1 MTSHLHRC
9 FFGLAA
15 LTFVVA
21 GCAGSIDGA
30 ETAEVAES
38 STTVTVVETTVPTT
52 SSTVPQA
59 TCPEDESGELR
70 AVIEAQT
77 FAISQRDFVAAL
89 SYSSA
94 SFRSNTTA
102 EQFGRMISY
111 EYGFLLNNPSISVAA
126 CQLIGDS
133 RDLLVEL
140 GTERRHVMAYVLTP
154 DDGQWRIDV
163 AALLGELDGMTA

>member
-9 FFGLAA
+9 YFGLAA
-15 LTFVVA
+15 ITLVIA
-21 GCAGSIDGA
+21 GCAEGSDVA
-30 ETAEVAES
+30 ETAAVAES

-52 SSTVPQA
+52 TSTIPRA
-59 TCPEDESGELR
+59 TCPEGESVELK

-77 FAISQRDFVAAL
+77 FAISQRDFVGAL

-102 EQFGRMISY
+102 EQFERMISY

-126 CQLIGDS
+126 CQLMGDS

-154 DDGQWRIDV
+154 DEGQWRIDV

>member
-21 GCAGSIDGA
+21 GCAGSIDVA
-30 ETAEVAES
+30 ETAVVAES

-52 SSTVPQA
+52 PSTVPRS

-70 AVIEAQT
+70 AIIEAQT
-77 FAISQRDFVAAL
+77 FAISQRDFSAAL

-102 EQFGRMISY
+102 EQFERMISY

-126 CQLIGDS
+126 CQLMGDS

-154 DDGQWRIDV
+154 DEGQWRIDV

>member
-1 MTSHLHRC
+1 MTSLLHRC
-9 FFGLAA
+9 FFGLVA
-15 LTFVVA
+15 LTLVA
-21 GCAGSIDGA
+21 VGCAGSSDVT
-30 ETAEVAES
+30 ETAVVAES

-52 SSTVPQA
+52 PSTAPRS

-70 AVIEAQT
+70 AIIEAQT

-89 SYSSA
+89 SYSSPT
-94 SFRSNTTA
+94 FRSNTTA
-102 EQFGRMISY
+102 EQFERMISY

-126 CQLIGDS
+126 CQLMGDS

>member
-1 MTSHLHRC
+1 MTSYLYRC
-9 FFGLAA
+9 FFGPLA
-15 LTFVVA
+15 LSLVIA
-21 GCAGSIDGA
+21 GCAGSSDVA

-52 SSTVPQA
+52 PPTVPAA
-59 TCPEDESGELR
+59 TCPEVESGELQ

-77 FAISQRDFVAAL
+77 LAISQRDFVAAL

-102 EQFGRMISY
+102 EQFERMISY
-111 EYGFLLNNPSISVAA
+111 EYGFLLKNPSISVAA
-126 CQLIGDS
+126 CQLMGDS

-154 DDGQWRIDV
+154 DEGQWRIDV

>member
-21 GCAGSIDGA
+21 GCAGSIDVA
-30 ETAEVAES
+30 ETAVVAES

-52 SSTVPQA
+52 ASTVPRS
-59 TCPEDESGELR
+59 TCLEDESGELR
-70 AVIEAQT
+70 AIIEAQT

-102 EQFGRMISY
+102 EQFERMISY

-126 CQLIGDS
+126 CQLMGDS

-154 DDGQWRIDV
+154 DEGQWRIDV

>member
-1 MTSHLHRC
+1 MTSHFHRC
-9 FFGLAA
+9 FFGLLA
-15 LTFVVA
+15 LSLVIA
-21 GCAGSIDGA
+21 GCAGSNDVA

-38 STTVTVVETTVPTT
+38 STTVTVVETTVPATP
-52 SSTVPQA
+52 STVPRE
-59 TCPEDESGELR
+59 TCPEVESGELQ

-77 FAISQRDFVAAL
+77 LAISQRDFVAAL
-89 SYSSA
+89 SYSST

-102 EQFGRMISY
+102 EQFERMISY
-111 EYGFLLNNPSISVAA
+111 EYGFLLKNPSISVAA

-154 DDGQWRIDV
+154 DEGQWRIDV

>member
-1 MTSHLHRC
+1 MTSYLYRC
-9 FFGLAA
+9 FFGPLA
-15 LTFVVA
+15 LSLVIA
-21 GCAGSIDGA
+21 GCAGSSDVA

-52 SSTVPQA
+52 PPTVPAA
-59 TCPEDESGELR
+59 TCPEVESGELQ

-77 FAISQRDFVAAL
+77 LAISQRDFVAAL
-89 SYSSA
+89 SYSST

-102 EQFGRMISY
+102 EQFERMISY
-111 EYGFLLNNPSISVAA
+111 EYGFLLKNPSISVAA

-154 DDGQWRIDV
+154 DEGQWRIDV

>member
-1 MTSHLHRC
+1 MTSYLYRC
-9 FFGLAA
+9 FFGPLA
-15 LTFVVA
+15 LSLVIA
-21 GCAGSIDGA
+21 GCAGSSDVA

-52 SSTVPQA
+52 TPTVPAA
-59 TCPEDESGELR
+59 TCPEVESGELQ

-77 FAISQRDFVAAL
+77 LAISQRDFVAAL

-102 EQFGRMISY
+102 EQFERMISY
-111 EYGFLLNNPSISVAA
+111 EYGFLLKNPSISVAA
-126 CQLIGDS
+126 CQLMGDS

-154 DDGQWRIDV
+154 DEGQWRIDV

>member
-21 GCAGSIDGA
+21 GCAGSIDVA
-30 ETAEVAES
+30 ETAVVAES
-38 STTVTVVETTVPTT
+38 STTVTVVETTLPTT
-52 SSTVPQA
+52 PSTAPRS

-102 EQFGRMISY
+102 EQFERMISY

-126 CQLIGDS
+126 CQLMGDS

>member
-9 FFGLAA
+9 FFGLTA
-15 LTFVVA
+15 LTSVVA
-21 GCAGSIDGA
+21 GCAGSIDVA
-30 ETAEVAES
+30 ETDVVAES
-38 STTVTVVETTVPTT
+38 SRTVTVVETTVPTT
-52 SSTVPQA
+52 SSTVPRA

-70 AVIEAQT
+70 AIIEAQT

-102 EQFGRMISY
+102 EQFERMISY

-126 CQLIGDS
+126 CQLMGDS

>member
-1 MTSHLHRC
+1 MTSHLHQC

-15 LTFVVA
+15 LTFVIA
-21 GCAGSIDGA
+21 GCAGSSDVA
-30 ETAEVAES
+30 ETAVVAES
-38 STTVTVVETTVPTT
+38 STTVTVVETTLPTT
-52 SSTVPQA
+52 PSTAPRS

-102 EQFGRMISY
+102 EQFERMISY

-126 CQLIGDS
+126 CQLMGDS

-140 GTERRHVMAYVLTP
+140 GTARRHVMAYVLTP

>member
-9 FFGLAA
+9 FFGLTA
-15 LTFVVA
+15 LTSVVA
-21 GCAGSIDGA
+21 GCAGSIDVA
-30 ETAEVAES
+30 ETAVVAES

-52 SSTVPQA
+52 SSTVPRA

-70 AVIEAQT
+70 AIIEAQT

-102 EQFGRMISY
+102 EQFERMISY

-126 CQLIGDS
+126 CQLMGDS

>member
-15 LTFVVA
+15 LTFVLA
-21 GCAGSIDGA
+21 GCAGSTDVA
-30 ETAEVAES
+30 ETAVVAES
-38 STTVTVVETTVPTT
+38 STTATVVETSVPTT
-52 SSTVPQA
+52 PSTVPRA
-59 TCPEDESGELR
+59 TCSEDESGELR
-70 AVIEAQT
+70 AIIEAQT

-94 SFRSNTTA
+94 TFRSNTTA
-102 EQFGRMISY
+102 EQFERMISY
-111 EYGFLLNNPSISVAA
+111 EYGFLLGNPSISVAA
-126 CQLIGDS
+126 CQLVGDS

-140 GTERRHVMAYVLTP
+140 GTAQRHVMAYVLTP

>member
-21 GCAGSIDGA
+21 GCAGSIDVA
-30 ETAEVAES
+30 ETAVVAES

-52 SSTVPQA
+52 PSTVPQS

-70 AVIEAQT
+70 AIIEAQT

-102 EQFGRMISY
+102 EQFERMISY

-126 CQLIGDS
+126 CQLMGDS

-140 GTERRHVMAYVLTP
+140 GTERRHIMAYVLTP
-154 DDGQWRIDV
+154 DEGRWRIDV

>member
-1 MTSHLHRC
+1 MTSYLYRC
-9 FFGLAA
+9 FFGPLA
-15 LTFVVA
+15 LSLVIA
-21 GCAGSIDGA
+21 GCAGSSDVA

-52 SSTVPQA
+52 PPTVPAA
-59 TCPEDESGELR
+59 TCPEVESGELQ

-77 FAISQRDFVAAL
+77 LAISQRDFVAAL
-89 SYSSA
+89 SYSST

-102 EQFGRMISY
+102 EQFERMISY
-111 EYGFLLNNPSISVAA
+111 EYGFLLKNPSISVAA

-154 DDGQWRIDV
+154 DEGQWRIDV
-163 AALLGELDGMTA
+163 AALLGERDGMTA

>member
-1 MTSHLHRC
+1 MTSYLYRC
-9 FFGLAA
+9 FFGPLA
-15 LTFVVA
+15 LSLVIA
-21 GCAGSIDGA
+21 GCAGSSDVA

-52 SSTVPQA
+52 PPTVPAA
-59 TCPEDESGELR
+59 TCSEVESGELQ

-77 FAISQRDFVAAL
+77 LAISQRDFVAAL

-102 EQFGRMISY
+102 EQFERMISY
-111 EYGFLLNNPSISVAA
+111 EYGFLLKNPSISVAA
-126 CQLIGDS
+126 CQLMGDS

-154 DDGQWRIDV
+154 DEGQWRIDV

>member
-1 MTSHLHRC
+1 MTSLLHRC

-15 LTFVVA
+15 LTLVA
-21 GCAGSIDGA
+21 VGCAGSSDVT
-30 ETAEVAES
+30 ETAVVAES
-38 STTVTVVETTVPTT
+38 STTATVVETTVPTT
-52 SSTVPQA
+52 PSTAPR
-59 TCPEDESGELR
+59 TMCPEDESGALR

-94 SFRSNTTA
+94 TFRSNTTA
-102 EQFGRMISY
+102 EQFERMISY

-126 CQLIGDS
+126 CQLMGDS

-140 GTERRHVMAYVLTP
+140 GTARRHVMAYVLTP

>member
-1 MTSHLHRC
+1 MTSLLHRC
-9 FFGLAA
+9 FFGLVA
-15 LTFVVA
+15 LTLVA
-21 GCAGSIDGA
+21 VGCAGSSDVT
-30 ETAEVAES
+30 ETAVVAES

-52 SSTVPQA
+52 PSTVPRA

-70 AVIEAQT
+70 AIIEAQT

-89 SYSSA
+89 SYSSPT
-94 SFRSNTTA
+94 FRSNTTA
-102 EQFGRMISY
+102 EQFERMISY
-111 EYGFLLNNPSISVAA
+111 EYGFLLGNPSISVAA
-126 CQLIGDS
+126 CQLMGDS

>member
-1 MTSHLHRC
+1 MTSHFHRY

-15 LTFVVA
+15 ITLVIA
-21 GCAGSIDGA
+21 GCAEGSDVA
-30 ETAEVAES
+30 ETATVAES

-52 SSTVPQA
+52 PSTIPRA
-59 TCPEDESGELR
+59 TCPEGESVELK

-77 FAISQRDFVAAL
+77 FAISQRDFVGAL
-89 SYSSA
+89 AYSSA

-102 EQFGRMISY
+102 EQFERMISY
-111 EYGFLLNNPSISVAA
+111 EYGFLLRNPSISVAA
-126 CQLIGDS
+126 CQLMGDS

-154 DDGQWRIDV
+154 DEGQWRIDV
-163 AALLGELDGMTA
+163 AALLGERDGMTA

>member
-15 LTFVVA
+15 LTFVIA
-21 GCAGSIDGA
+21 GCAGSSDVT
-30 ETAEVAES
+30 ETAVVAES

-52 SSTVPQA
+52 PSTAPRS

-70 AVIEAQT
+70 AIIEAQT

-89 SYSSA
+89 SYSSPT
-94 SFRSNTTA
+94 FRSNTTA
-102 EQFGRMISY
+102 EQFERMISY
-111 EYGFLLNNPSISVAA
+111 EYGFLLGNPSISVAA
-126 CQLIGDS
+126 CQLMGDS

>member
-1 MTSHLHRC
+1 MTSYLYRC
-9 FFGLAA
+9 FFGPLA
-15 LTFVVA
+15 LSLVIA
-21 GCAGSIDGA
+21 GCAGSSDVA

-52 SSTVPQA
+52 TPTVPTA
-59 TCPEDESGELR
+59 TCPEVESGELQ

-77 FAISQRDFVAAL
+77 LAISQRDFVAAL

-102 EQFGRMISY
+102 EQFERMISY
-111 EYGFLLNNPSISVAA
+111 EYGFLLKNPSISVAA
-126 CQLIGDS
+126 CQLMGDS

-154 DDGQWRIDV
+154 DEGQWRIDV

>member
-21 GCAGSIDGA
+21 GCAGSSDVA
-30 ETAEVAES
+30 ETAVVAES

-52 SSTVPQA
+52 PSTAPRS

-70 AVIEAQT
+70 AIIEAQT

-94 SFRSNTTA
+94 TFRSNTTA
-102 EQFGRMISY
+102 EQFERMISY
-111 EYGFLLNNPSISVAA
+111 EYGFLLGNPSISVAA
-126 CQLIGDS
+126 CQLMGDS

>member
-1 MTSHLHRC
+1 MTFHLYRR
-9 FFGLAA
+9 FFSLTA
-15 LTFVVA
+15 LSLVFA
-21 GCAGSIDGA
+21 GCAGKDSGIKTV
-30 ETAEVAES
+30 ETTGT

-52 SSTVPQA
+52 SSTVPVD
-59 TCPEDESGELR
+59 TCPEDESDELQ

-89 SYSSA
+89 SFSST

-102 EQFGRMISY
+102 EEFERMISY
-111 EYGFLLNNPSISVAA
+111 EYGFLLKNPSISVAG

-140 GTERRHVMAYVLTP
+140 GTEQRHVMAYVLTS
-154 DDGQWRIDV
+154 DAGKWRIDV
-163 AALLGELDGMTA
+163 AALLGELGGMTA